1 MISSGNNLKIIID
14 APYSFFGDWSGF
26 ALCYSIRKYL
36 PEAEVY
42 LDKKKSDAQYQYF
55 KWMEKLKI
63 KHFPHTVDLVL
74 PSHCLAIRPLNDSLL
89 LTLETVLSE
98 SKEDKFTP
106 FVSYKEGCARFVMS
120 DWINS
125 NEYPFPYADKLVD
138 KGMCPNET
146 QVLRSWKQMNAL
158 YPLLV
163 KG

>member
-1 MISSGNNLKIIID
+1 MISSGNNLKILID

-26 ALCYSIRKYL
+26 AICYSIRKYL

-42 LDKKKSDAQYQYF
+42 LDKKKKSNVQYF
-55 KWMEKLKI
+55 NWMEKLKI
-63 KHFPHTVDLVL
+63 KYFPTSVDFVL
-74 PSHCLAIRPLNDSLL
+74 PSHCLAVRTLDDSLL
-89 LTLETVLSE
+89 LTIEILLSE

-125 NEYPFPYADKLVD
+125 NEYPFPYADKLVN
-138 KGMCPNET
+138 KGMCSNEI
-146 QVLRSWKQMNAL
+146 QVLRLWKQMNAL